1 MATAQEIL
9 GTIASLEKQLASLKG
24 FMEAHDGAL
33 PEGKGKGKA
42 KKTRAPRDPD
52 APPPKENPY
61 FAFLNGRIRPLLKA
75 AAAEGEK
82 QPGTVPVFFT
92 THLMSL
98 NPDDKDAVYALTDDE
113 VLAAYRDWATPE
125 NLEAAKPVRK
135 AKDAGSVASAAKGDS
150 EGEAEAAPAKPK
162 RVLSDE
168 QKAKMK
174 AGREAKKAAAAA
186 VGPVAAPEP
195 NAATKTLLAGG
206 AVSGAD
212 IAKVDIAAVAEALT
226 PAKTEP
232 KPKFAKKEVKA
243 KAYTLAELQDWN
255 EMEIDGETYGV
266 NKRGDVIDGEGE
278 FKGRWD
284 AASKTIKDAPLPADW
299 AQVMA

>member
-9 GTIASLEKQLASLKG
+9 STIHSLEKQLASLKG

-33 PEGKGKGKA
+33 PAGKGKA
-42 KKTRAPRDPD
+42 KKARAPRDPD

-98 NPDDKDAVYALTDDE
+98 NPDNKDAVYALTDDE

-125 NLEAAKPVRK
+125 NLEAAKPARK
-135 AKDAGSVASAAKGDS
+135 AKDAGSEAGFETASDGGAS
-150 EGEAEAAPAKPK
+150 EKPAKAK

-174 AGREAKKAAAAA
+174 AGREAAKAAKAATA
-186 VGPVAAPEP
+186 APAAPAPEP
-195 NAATKTLLAGG
+195 NAVTKTLLAGG
-206 AVSGAD
+206 PVSGRD
-212 IAKVDIAAVAEALT
+212 IGKVDIAAVAALA
-226 PAKTEP
+226 PAKAEP

-284 AASKTIKDAPLPADW
+284 AASKSIKEAPLPADW
-299 AQVMA
+299 AQVMN